1 MRFATQL
8 IAYKVQSISIP
19 QVSDWMIKCV
29 MVCIYY
35 GPEQQDVSTS
45 SSTHDDDVVPLQ
57 KILIPM

>member
-35 GPEQQDVSTS
+35 GPSKTRATRCQYIVQHS
-45 SSTHDDDVVPLQ
+45 
-57 KILIPM
+57 